1 MASFTRKAI
10 REAFLQL
17 LDERMLSEITVK
29 DIVENCGVNRQTFY
43 YHFHDIYDLIEW
55 ILRDTADRLMREQ
68 MDYSDW
74 TVGVQTLMQYLQ
86 QDRLL
91 VLNAYHSVS
100 HEVVADYLKKLL
112 QPYILRIIQAQAWE
126 LDPPAPKED
135 VDFLTEIYTI
145 TAAGILMEWIGRRM
159 ELEGTR
165 ERMDKLFAAIDGSV
179 CFMLR
184 NLAKKREQPG
194 DRQTPSIRS

>member
-1 MASFTRKAI
+1 MTTKDMLAGSLKELLTR
-10 REAFLQL
+10 RS
-17 LDERMLSEITVK
+17 LDKITVK

-43 YHFHDIYDLIEW
+43 YHFHDIYDLMEW
-55 ILRDTADRLMREQ
+55 ILRNAADRLMHEQ

-86 QDRLL
+86 QDRDL

-112 QPYILRIIQAQAWE
+112 QPYILRVIQAQARE
-126 LDPPAPKED
+126 LVPSAQKED

-159 ELEGTR
+159 ELEGTQ
-165 ERMDKLFAAIDGSV
+165 ERMDRLFAAIDGSV
-179 CFMLR
+179 SFMLQ
-184 NLAKKREQPG
+184 NLARKRK
-194 DRQTPSIRS
+194 

>member
-1 MASFTRKAI
+1 MTTKDMLAESLKELLTR
-10 REAFLQL
+10 RS
-17 LDERMLSEITVK
+17 LDKITVK

-55 ILRDTADRLMREQ
+55 ILRDTADRLTREQ

-112 QPYILRIIQAQAWE
+112 QPYILRIIQAQAWG

>member
-1 MASFTRKAI
+1 MTTKDMLAEALKELLTR
-10 REAFLQL
+10 RS
-17 LDERMLSEITVK
+17 LDKITVK

-43 YHFHDIYDLIEW
+43 YHFHDIYDLMEW
-55 ILRDTADRLMREQ
+55 ILRNAADRLMHEQ
-68 MDYSDW
+68 MDYSNW
-74 TVGVQTLMQYLQ
+74 TVGVQTLMRYLQ
-86 QDRLL
+86 QERVL

-112 QPYILRIIQAQAWE
+112 RPYILRVIQTQARE
-126 LDPPAPKED
+126 LTPPAPEED

-159 ELEGTR
+159 ELEGTQ

-194 DRQTPSIRS
+194 NQ

>member
-1 MASFTRKAI
+1 MTTKDMLAEALKELLTR
-10 REAFLQL
+10 RS
-17 LDERMLSEITVK
+17 LDKITVK

-43 YHFHDIYDLIEW
+43 YHFHDIYDLMEW
-55 ILRDTADRLMREQ
+55 ILRNAADRLMHEQ
-68 MDYSDW
+68 MDYSNW
-74 TVGVQTLMQYLQ
+74 TVGVQTLMRYLQ
-86 QDRLL
+86 QERVL

-112 QPYILRIIQAQAWE
+112 RPYILRVIQTQARE
-126 LDPPAPKED
+126 LTPPAAEED

-159 ELEGTR
+159 ELEGTQ

-194 DRQTPSIRS
+194 NR

>member
-1 MASFTRKAI
+1 MTTKDMLAESLKELLTR
-10 REAFLQL
+10 RS
-17 LDERMLSEITVK
+17 LDKITVK

-43 YHFHDIYDLIEW
+43 YHFHDIYDLMEW

-74 TVGVQTLMQYLQ
+74 TVGVQTLMHYLQ
-86 QDRLL
+86 QDRVL

-112 QPYILRIIQAQAWE
+112 QPYILRIIQVQAQE
-126 LDPPAPKED
+126 LVPPAPKED

-159 ELEGTR
+159 ELEGTQ

-194 DRQTPSIRS
+194 NG

>member
-1 MASFTRKAI
+1 MTTKDMLAESLKELLTR
-10 REAFLQL
+10 RS
-17 LDERMLSEITVK
+17 LDKITVK

>member
-1 MASFTRKAI
+1 
-10 REAFLQL
+10 
-17 LDERMLSEITVK
+17 
-29 DIVENCGVNRQTFY
+29 
-43 YHFHDIYDLIEW
+43 
-55 ILRDTADRLMREQ
+55 MREQ

>member
-1 MASFTRKAI
+1 MTTKDMLAEALKELLTR
-10 REAFLQL
+10 RS
-17 LDERMLSEITVK
+17 LDKITVK

-43 YHFHDIYDLIEW
+43 YHFHDIYDLMEW
-55 ILRDTADRLMREQ
+55 ILRNAADRLMHEQ

-74 TVGVQTLMQYLQ
+74 TVGVQTLMRYLQ
-86 QDRLL
+86 QERVL
-91 VLNAYHSVS
+91 VLNVYHSVS
-100 HEVVADYLKKLL
+100 HEVVADHLKKLL
-112 QPYILRIIQAQAWE
+112 RPYILRIIQTQARE
-126 LDPPAPKED
+126 LTPPAAEED

-159 ELEGTR
+159 ELEGTQ

-194 DRQTPSIRS
+194 NR